1 MADLGNLWFSLGL
14 DDSKFEKQWKDA
26 LAKYGKDTKMK
37 IDVEISQKT
46 IESLKKLKDMGG
58 SAKEWKAVR
67 EAAKAATEF
76 AKGQAKANAELA
88 KTEALQRRL
97 QSSNNNQAAS
107 VRNITKGYQTQS
119 LWLTNLSTM
128 ASNYLSLFAAK
139 EFVTN
144 LARIS
149 GEFEIQRKTLQAM
162 IGEFEGSTLYS
173 QIKELSVM
181 SPFQFKD
188 LASYTKQLAAF
199 SVPYNE
205 LYDTTKSLADIS
217 AGLGVDMSRIILAY
231 GQIRSAGVLKGT
243 ELRQLTEA
251 GVPILEKLAEK
262 FTQLEGQAVSVGDV
276 FGKISQKLVPFAMV
290 KDIFAELTSEGGKFY
305 NMQEIQSQ
313 TLAGRIS
320 NLTDAYQIML
330 SELGEQNEGALK
342 GGVNILYKLI
352 DNYELVGGA
361 IKTVAM
367 ATAGYQAAQMLA
379 FGGPVLKKAGAF
391 VTVIARLHGN
401 LIKATSAMQMLN
413 IATKA
418 SAWGVLLSVILGLGT
433 AIYQVYQ
440 SSKRFNDEM
449 DKMLN
454 ADLSKL
460 RDEQYALEKLKK
472 ATEEAA
478 IGSHDRRE
486 AINKINSRYGEYL
499 DNMLTE
505 ASTADEIAAAYNRI
519 TEAMQNKFKQESLE
533 KAKANVEEEYG
544 DDINDAISA
553 LEKRFSNAGL
563 TKIEGQDLTKLFR
576 AYFES
581 GKFNEAEIKK
591 IFTDRVG
598 KTLGVFDY
606 NEALNFDLHDLQ
618 KAIKEYQKAMKDA
631 EDSVN
636 LRYSPATYST
646 KAEADFVKS
655 VNKAYA
661 EQVALLNTG
670 VIPAEERKEK
680 LIALEAEK
688 YQKLAEAYADPEFL
702 NNPAKAKEYL
712 SLWNGL
718 IKTVTDWEK
727 KIKDVTKGN
736 TALFEFNPKENSQ
749 LSEYLKSLQER
760 YDDLLATKKLL
771 ESKIDSKQDVV
782 GAKKELDIINA
793 KIAGAQK
800 VASTLNFKLTDT
812 KGDKANDKAERE
824 GLRQDQILQNW
835 QNKLDKFKT
844 EVGLKLQELNTN
856 LASISFDDID
866 TDGIAAK
873 LSKIDAE
880 FNKANVDIEKY
891 KEKLI
896 ASWKGI
902 LQAEAKWKGETF
914 QGDVTFDMLP
924 EEAQKVIDIYNQ
936 LIAKKKEY
944 DEALLNQSVIDK
956 YASIEKRK
964 QDILKDAFAEFEIAY
979 NGGNFDNFDTKQW
992 SEALK
997 KALEA
1002 VNRELDPITKKIFK
1016 DLKYQT
1022 RDEIGKSIKDA
1033 TDKLNSG
1040 LLSEDDSEDYLSR
1053 VLELRKA
1060 YEDLGKVDITTNISE
1075 LINKKDELK
1084 ILKKQIE
1091 ATTDPVSLE
1100 KLNNEYDKKS
1110 KDYKLSIAAF
1120 GAEQFAQGLSKA
1132 ASAMK
1137 ELASATGDAD
1147 LDKTAEQFENLG
1159 NTISAAVQGL
1169 ATAGPWG
1176 ALAGG
1181 LMAIIS
1187 NTINGIIQAK
1197 IYNEQLVQSIK
1208 DYNNEVLRLKLT
1220 LNEDDYDTIF
1230 GVNALSKVN
1239 EAAKKAQDALQNY
1252 NNAVNKKF
1260 NKPSFDYTKK
1270 ARITKELRLL
1280 NEMDWDA
1287 YERGLTELQAIRIK
1301 TKDRSGFAE
1310 FFGAVD
1316 KFEHLKDFAPNLW
1329 DLDGTFNVENA
1340 EAFLKTNNQIDDAQ
1354 RKQIQNAIDLQKT
1367 YEENLQVVSEY
1378 LENIF
1383 SDTSKTITDS
1393 MIDAFARTG
1402 DAAFEL
1408 GDIVNDV
1415 ARNMASDLVQSL
1427 LLDQYLTPAMDRIK
1441 KMYDATSD
1449 GYEEDSEIRTLK
1461 AIEAMR
1467 EGIAAAQQAVPEVN
1481 RILENIESMGIDLSS
1496 GTESASQVLSGLTE
1510 DQQNLIVGYINGI
1523 RADVSINKGI
1533 LASIANSTGTISNNI
1548 ALALVVWKQIEANTH
1563 RSADGVDRIIGY
1575 FESVIGAYD
1584 GGGGQA
1590 IRVNIA

>member
-67 EAAKAATEF
+67 EAAKAAAEF

-97 QSSNNNQAAS
+97 QGSNNNQAAS

-139 EFVTN
+139 EFITN

-262 FTQLEGQAVSVGDV
+262 FSQLEGQAVSVGDV

-352 DNYELVGGA
+352 DNYELVSGA
-361 IKTVAM
+361 IKTV
-367 ATAGYQAAQMLA
+367 MLA
-379 FGGPVLKKAGAF
+379 LTAYQGVQAIAFAIERIDAVQKLGNNMLLLAKYVRGVSMEFKA
-391 VTVIARLHGN
+391 LD
-401 LIKATSAMQMLN
+401 

-418 SAWGVLLSVILGLGT
+418 NVIGVLLSVFVGLGS

-544 DDINDAISA
+544 GKINSTISNVKADLISA
-553 LEKRFSNAGL
+553 GL
-563 TKIEGQDLTKLFR
+563 SEQEAKDVVANLID
-576 AYFES
+576 AYKNGVS
-581 GKFNEAEIKK
+581 KAVDIQNIIKK
-591 IFTDRVG
+591 RIGDELYKQTN
-598 KTLGVFDY
+598 LGVTGHF
-606 NEALNFDLHDLQ
+606 EDLKVKLREQ
-618 KAIKEYQKAMKDA
+618 VVEYLKAMKDA
-631 EDSVN
+631 EDMVN
-636 LRYSPATYST
+636 LRYSPSTYST
-646 KAEADFVKS
+646 KAEANFVES

-727 KIKDVTKGN
+727 KIKEVTKGN

-856 LASISFDDID
+856 LSSISLDNID
-866 TDGIAAK
+866 SDGIAAK
-873 LSKIDAE
+873 LLKIDTE

-924 EEAQKVIDIYNQ
+924 EEAQKVIDVYNQ

-1002 VNRELDPITKKIFK
+1002 VNRELDPIAKKAFK

-1022 RDEIGKSIKDA
+1022 RDEIGKSIEFYTDA
-1033 TDKLNSG
+1033 LNSG
-1040 LLSEDDSEDYLSR
+1040 RLSEDDSEDYLSR

-1091 ATTDPVSLE
+1091 ATTDPVSLQ

-1137 ELASATGDAD
+1137 ELASATGDAE
-1147 LDKTAEQFENLG
+1147 LEATAQQLESLG
-1159 NTISAAVQGL
+1159 NTMSATIQGFIS
-1169 ATAGPWG
+1169 AGPWG
-1176 ALAGG
+1176 AALGA
-1181 LMAIIS
+1181 LTAILD
-1187 NTINGIIQAK
+1187 NTVNGIIQAK
-1197 IYNEQLVQSIK
+1197 IYNEQLTQSVK
-1208 DYNNEVLRLKLT
+1208 DYRNEVLKLKFT

-1239 EAAKKAQDALQNY
+1239 EAAKKAQDALDNY
-1252 NNAVNKKF
+1252 NYALNKKIGEPEWMPF
-1260 NKPSFDYTKK
+1260 NSREFGKYVTQ
-1270 ARITKELRLL
+1270 L
-1280 NEMDWDA
+1280 DA
-1287 YERGLTELQAIRIK
+1287 YNRGLTELEAIQIK

-1310 FFGAVD
+1310 FFGARD
-1316 KFEHLKDFAPNLW
+1316 KYTNLKDFAPDLW
-1329 DLDGTFNVENA
+1329 DLDGTFNIENA

-1367 YEENLQVVSEY
+1367 YEENMQVVSEY

-1441 KMYDATSD
+1441 RMYDATSD

-1510 DQQNLIVGYINGI
+1510 DQQNLLVGYINGI